1 LAVLAMCGLENCNWV
16 CAEWCLVQGTGNGL
30 CYAEFFQVEGVGALS
45 MAAWYGGVD
54 LRRKVRLRDYMLHWF
69 AVNKRKGGNIHL
81 SLESLYRFTLRQSPG
96 VSYTAETVPHSETE
110 RTSMA
115 IYEALPIF

>member
-1 LAVLAMCGLENCNWV
+1 MLCGV
-16 CAEWCLVQGTGNGL
+16 
-30 CYAEFFQVEGVGALS
+30 FS
-45 MAAWYGGVD
+45 SGGG
-54 LRRKVRLRDYMLHWF
+54 RCFEHGGLRDYMLHWF